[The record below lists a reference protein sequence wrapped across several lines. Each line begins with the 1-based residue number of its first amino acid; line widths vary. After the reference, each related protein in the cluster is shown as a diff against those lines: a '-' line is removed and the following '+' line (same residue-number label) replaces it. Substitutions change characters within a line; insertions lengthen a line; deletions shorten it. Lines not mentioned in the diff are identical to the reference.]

1 MSKFITINRS
11 EVYLFPPSVA
21 DWLPEEHLAK
31 FIVQVVD
38 NLDLSALTRKYS
50 GKGSDAHHPSTLI
63 ALLIYGY
70 ATGVFSSRKIEQAT
84 HDSVA
89 FRYIAANTH
98 PDHSTLA
105 NFRKNYRAE
114 FESIFMQVL
123 LVAKELKLLKL
134 GNVSLDGSK
143 VKANA
148 SKHRALSYGH
158 ILTLEEQLEAEI
170 NKLLQQA
177 ATTDNK
183 PYDDMNI
190 PAEIARRETLLSE
203 IAAAKA
209 KIEERARNKDEE
221 AKKRYEAKVAKRE
234 EEQQNTGKKPKGKA
248 PKAPDTGAQ
257 SRDQIS
263 LTDEESRIMK
273 TAGGGFI
280 QGYNAQ
286 AAVDTD
292 TMLIISTG
300 VTQDCNDKKQIAP
313 MLKKLSALPD
323 ELGKVNNLLADTGYF
338 SANNVECCK
347 ENKIIPLIAMNREQ
361 HNLALDKRFAPDM
374 PEPDTELAI
383 EKMAW
388 RLKTKAGRALY
399 AVRKS
404 TVEPVF
410 GIIKNVMGFRQFSMR
425 GLEKVTGEWTLVAI
439 AWNLKRLNVLRM
451 G

>member
-1 MSKFITINRS
+1 MAKFITVNRM
-11 EVYLFPPSVA
+11 EQFLFPPSVD
-21 DWLPEEHLAK
+21 DWLPDGHLAR
-31 FIVQVVD
+31 FVVEVVGS
-38 NLDLSALTRKYS
+38 LDLSSITSKYS
-50 GKGSDAHHPSTLI
+50 GRGSDAHHPSTLI

-70 ATGVFSSRKIEQAT
+70 ATGVLSSRRIEQAT
-84 HDSVA
+84 YDSVA
-89 FRYIAANTH
+89 FRFIAANTH
-98 PDHSTLA
+98 PDHSSLA
-105 NFRKNYRAE
+105 NFRKNYRHE

-123 LVAKELKLLKL
+123 LVAKEMKLLKL

-143 VKANA
+143 IKANA
-148 SKHRALSYGH
+148 SKHKALSYGH
-158 ILTLEEQLEAEI
+158 ILTLEEQLDAEI
-170 NKLLQQA
+170 KKLLQQA

-209 KIEERARNKDEE
+209 KIEERAKLRDDQ
-221 AKKRYEAKVAKRE
+221 AKQNHEAKVAKRE
-234 EEQQNTGKKPKGKA
+234 ERKAQKKRVGKEPQ
-248 PKAPDTGAQ
+248 PPETGAKD
-257 SRDQIS
+257 SDQVS
-263 LTDEESRIMK
+263 LTDDESRIMK
-273 TAGGGFI
+273 TSGGGFI

-286 AAVDTD
+286 AAVDTE
-292 TMLIISTG
+292 TMLIVSTG
-300 VTQDCNDKKQIAP
+300 VTQDCNDKKQVVP
-313 MLKKLSALPD
+313 MLKKLNALPG
-323 ELGKVNNLLADTGYF
+323 ELGKIDNLLADTGYF
-338 SANNVECCK
+338 SASNVECCR
-347 ENKIIPLIAMNREQ
+347 EHNIAPLIAMNREQ

-374 PEPDTELAI
+374 PEPDTDSAL

-399 AVRKS
+399 AARKS